1 MPAGRPTKYNKA
13 LVEKAANYLNVY
25 ETLGDVIP
33 TIEGLAL
40 YLDISRE
47 TVYDWCSDDEKQEF
61 TDTVKKVTLKQKQG
75 LINGGLSN
83 NLNAKITQLLLGANH
98 SVIEKTSQ
106 EVSGPGGKPQEHKW
120 VVEFVEADH
129 AKKT

>member
-1 MPAGRPTKYNKA
+1 MKDRGRPTKYNEA
-13 LVEKAANYLNVY
+13 LVEKARDYINVY

-47 TVYDWCSDDEKQEF
+47 TVYDWCTDEKKKDF
-61 TDTVKKVTLKQKQG
+61 SDTVKKVTLKQKQG

-98 SVIEKTSQ
+98 SVIEKIAS
-106 EVSGPGGKPQEHKW
+106 EVSGPSGKPQEHKW
-120 VVEFVEADH
+120 TVEFVEAKH
-129 AKKT
+129 EK

>member
-33 TIEGLAL
+33 SIEGLSI
-40 YLDISRE
+40 YLDIRRS
-47 TVYDWCSDDEKQEF
+47 TIYDWENQEGKKEFSDILRKINATQHQVLINKGLTSDFNSAITKLVLGKHGYHEKQ
-61 TDTVKKVTLKQKQG
+61 Q
-75 LINGGLSN
+75 
-83 NLNAKITQLLLGANH
+83 
-98 SVIEKTSQ
+98 Q

-120 VVEFVEADH
+120 TVEFVEATHD
-129 AKKT
+129 KK